1 MLLKNYLRILV
12 NHIALRAYVSALYQP
27 TTLPII
33 LLVFVDRRYNIFTF
47 QQK

>member
-27 TTLPII
+27 TTLPFFVTSAMFFIHY
-33 LLVFVDRRYNIFTF
+33 LVSFC
-47 QQK
+47 